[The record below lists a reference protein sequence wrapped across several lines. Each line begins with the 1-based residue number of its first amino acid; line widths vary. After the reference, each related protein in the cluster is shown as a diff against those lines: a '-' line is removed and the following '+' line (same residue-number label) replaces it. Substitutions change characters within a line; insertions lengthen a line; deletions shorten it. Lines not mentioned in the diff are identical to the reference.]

1 MDIYTRKALYKTLRL
16 IFTSLAVSALVMAAI
31 DLLGIST
38 VGIIFVLGSG
48 VMLAIQWT
56 IDEADILRRKAELS
70 INKTKE

>member
-16 IFTSLAVSALVMAAI
+16 IFTSIAVSALVLVAI
-31 DLLGIST
+31 DLLGISA
-38 VGIIFVLGSG
+38 VGIIFVLGVG

>member
-1 MDIYTRKALYKTLRL
+1 MDIYTRQALYKTLGL
-16 IFTSLAVSALVMAAI
+16 IFTSIAVSALVMVAI

-38 VGIIFVLGSG
+38 VGIIFVLGVG

>member
-16 IFTSLAVSALVMAAI
+16 IFTSIAVSALVMVAI
-31 DLLGIST
+31 DLLGMST
-38 VGIIFVLGSG
+38 VGIIFVLGVG

>member
-16 IFTSLAVSALVMAAI
+16 IFTSIAVSALVMVAI

-38 VGIIFVLGSG
+38 VGIIFVLGVG

>member
-16 IFTSLAVSALVMAAI
+16 IFTSIAVTALVLVAI
-31 DLLGIST
+31 DLLGISA
-38 VGIIFVLGSG
+38 VGIIFVLGVG

>member
-16 IFTSLAVSALVMAAI
+16 IFTSIAVSALVMVAI
-31 DLLGIST
+31 DLLGISA
-38 VGIIFVLGSG
+38 VGIIFVLGVG